1 MKYWRPKKQTSLY
14 LPPRLSKYEYTFSV
28 PGGYCL

>member
-14 LPPRLSKYEYTFSV
+14 LPPRLGTQYTFSV